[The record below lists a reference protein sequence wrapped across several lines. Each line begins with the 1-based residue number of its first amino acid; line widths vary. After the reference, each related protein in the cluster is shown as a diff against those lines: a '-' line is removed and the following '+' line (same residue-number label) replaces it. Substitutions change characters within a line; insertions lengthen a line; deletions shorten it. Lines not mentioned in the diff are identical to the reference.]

1 MNGGFGEITPSERQ
15 QSGSGSTVSS
25 WPIPAKIHKHR
36 YLGKREQAAGSC
48 NHDKDT
54 PASTIRRAVSA
65 SAVRPSGNFFRSGFQ
80 LGKIAEMRQRVG
92 LRVP

>member
-1 MNGGFGEITPSERQ
+1 MRLFWREISHKFDRY
-15 QSGSGSTVSS
+15 GRF
-25 WPIPAKIHKHR
+25 WPTPAKIHKYR
-36 YLGKREQAAGSC
+36 YPGRREQAAGSC